1 MSDRIE
7 RIILRNLFFNEDFT
21 RKVLPFIKE
30 EFFTSKNE
38 SILFGEVS
46 NFIHKY
52 KNLPTKETINVELTK
67 RKDLREDELTEIK
80 TIVNKLDKQEV
91 EDKQKLS
98 VIFDYNILKNP
109 KDVDIDEQEFIDHI
123 GDILI
128 DLVEEQLAT
137 GKLDLKFED
146 TNEW

>member
-46 NFIHKY
+46 NFIHKN
-52 KNLPTKETINVELTK
+52 KNLPTKETINV
-67 RKDLREDELTEIK
+67 
-80 TIVNKLDKQEV
+80 
-91 EDKQKLS
+91 
-98 VIFDYNILKNP
+98 
-109 KDVDIDEQEFIDHI
+109 
-123 GDILI
+123 
-128 DLVEEQLAT
+128 
-137 GKLDLKFED
+137 
-146 TNEW
+146 